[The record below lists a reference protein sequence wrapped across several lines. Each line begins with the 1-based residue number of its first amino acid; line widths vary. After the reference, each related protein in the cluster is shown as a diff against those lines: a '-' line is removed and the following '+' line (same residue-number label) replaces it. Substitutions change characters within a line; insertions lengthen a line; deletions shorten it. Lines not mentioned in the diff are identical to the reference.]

1 MIVYRITNSIYS
13 NDITGTGARLTGSRW
28 NSKGIPMLYTTEHI
42 SLAVLEMLVHTHFK
56 DYSIELDLLT
66 IQIPTTSATSE
77 ISVKKLKSGWVKDYG
92 YTRFIGDEFI
102 KNKQNLLLK
111 VPSAVINEEFNC
123 LLNPLHTDFKKIKI
137 INTRSFNTDERL
149 FSINE

>member
-42 SLAVLEMLVHTHFK
+42 SLAVLEMLVHTNFK
-56 DYSIELDLLT
+56 DYSIGLDLLT
-66 IQIPTTSATSE
+66 LQIQASAAVSE
-77 ISVKKLKSGWVKDYG
+77 ISVKKLKPGWVKDFG

-111 VPSAVINEEFNC
+111 VPSAVIAEEFNC
-123 LLNPLHTDFKKIKI
+123 LVNPLHADFKKIKI
-137 INTRSFNTDERL
+137 IQTRSFKTDERL

>member
-1 MIVYRITNSIYS
+1 MIVYRITNSLYS
-13 NDITGTGARLTGSRW
+13 NDITGTGARITGSRW

-42 SLAVLEMLVHTHFK
+42 SLAVLEMLVHTNFK

-66 IQIPTTSATSE
+66 IQIPSSSTTSE
-77 ISVKKLKSGWVKDYG
+77 LNVKKLKNGWVDDLG

-102 KNKQNLLLK
+102 KDKQNLLLK

-123 LLNPLHTDFKKIKI
+123 LVNPLHADFKKIKI
-137 INTRSFNTDERL
+137 INTRSFKTDERL
-149 FSINE
+149 FTINE